1 MKKWVVTLVFVIVL
15 VGCSQDVEEIGKV
28 GDDTYTNKDFIE
40 ALVEGLDEETLQLL
54 YVRSVLGEYSDKET
68 EEEIYEDYIR
78 DFENASEEK
87 LDEATK
93 QEFKE
98 MAKQDA
104 GTVKVL
110 KDLEYVT
117 DKDIDEKYKDN
128 QHAYGINVVII
139 AGDEID
145 AEKVK
150 GILQDSGDAEQEV
163 NSLGD
168 NVEYFGDVI
177 YTDFTSPEG
186 FPMLK
191 GNEEGDIIVEKDE
204 EEGITYVIEMVV
216 KEEVKREEVEY
227 EIILS
232 MGNEVV
238 GTVDEFIL
246 DLEDEGF
253 ITMDKDLREY
263 LGIDRNRAE

>member
-1 MKKWVVTLVFVIVL
+1 N
-15 VGCSQDVEEIGKV
+15 G
-28 GDDTYTNKDFIE
+28 NK
-40 ALVEGLDEETLQLL
+40 
-54 YVRSVLGEYSDKET
+54 
-68 EEEIYEDYIR
+68 
-78 DFENASEEK
+78 
-87 LDEATK
+87 
-93 QEFKE
+93 
-98 MAKQDA
+98 
-104 GTVKVL
+104 
-110 KDLEYVT
+110 
-117 DKDIDEKYKDN
+117 
-128 QHAYGINVVII
+128 VVIMK
-139 AGDEID
+139 GDEID

-263 LGIDRNRAE
+263 LGTDRNRAE